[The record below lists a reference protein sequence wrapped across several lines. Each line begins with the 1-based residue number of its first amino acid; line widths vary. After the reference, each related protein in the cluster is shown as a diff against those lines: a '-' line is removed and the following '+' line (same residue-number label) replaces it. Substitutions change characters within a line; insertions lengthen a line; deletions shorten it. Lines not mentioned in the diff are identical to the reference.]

1 MVAEEQPPTHK
12 KTRIISVVAATAI
25 ALACGTNYA
34 YSAWAPQFAD
44 KLQLSAT
51 QSNVV
56 GTAANLGMYA
66 SGIPMGIITDRKSP
80 RLAAI
85 IGMFALFVGYYPI
98 KLAYDGGPG
107 YMSVGLISLCSF
119 FSGVGSCAAFQAALK
134 TATLNWP
141 THRGSA
147 TACPLA
153 AFGLS
158 AFFYTLI
165 AGIAFPGNTSG
176 LLMMLSLATSLL
188 VLVSI
193 PFLIVVDHKAG
204 TGYAVLP
211 TSERTRRNSNVL
223 HKTRSNGSKYKS
235 SALPQ
240 QEITAEEEQDRP
252 STETSSLLSS
262 GPGDIIDDDDDAA
275 SKKSAHS
282 CIDITGLALLN
293 KPEFWQLWVL
303 MGLLSG
309 VGLMTINNIGH
320 DVQALWKHWDDSVKN
335 AFVADRQLWHVS
347 IISLCSFLGR
357 LSSGIGSDLIVKR
370 LHHSRFWCAAISATI
385 FALAQVAAIR
395 VEDPHF
401 LWAVSG
407 LSGLAYGV
415 LFGVFPALVVDAFG
429 PDGFAVNWGFMTLAP
444 VVSGNV
450 FNLFYGAVYDSNSV
464 VEPDGQ
470 RGCEL
475 GLSCYRTAY
484 YVTLTSSIL
493 GIFACFWGI
502 YGEHIRKRRE
512 LEEHDGHRDA

>member
-1 MVAEEQPPTHK
+1 MVAEEMTTTHK
-12 KTRIISVVAATAI
+12 KTRIISVVAATTI

-85 IGMFALFVGYYPI
+85 IGMFALFAGYYPI

-107 YMSVGLISLCSF
+107 YMNMSLISFCSF
-119 FSGVGSCAAFQAALK
+119 LSGVGSCAAFQAALK

-176 LLMMLSLATSLL
+176 LLTMLSLATSLL

-193 PFLIVVDHKAG
+193 PFLIVVDHKTG
-204 TGYAVLP
+204 TGYAAVP
-211 TSERTRRNSNVL
+211 TNERSRRDSNLL
-223 HKTRSNGSKYKS
+223 HKTNSSGSKYRHIVV
-235 SALPQ
+235 PQ
-240 QEITAEEEQDRP
+240 TEITVEEEQGDP

-262 GPGDIIDDDDDAA
+262 GPGDIIGDDDDAA
-275 SKKSAHS
+275 SKKSTHS

-293 KPEFWQLWVL
+293 KPDFWQLWVL
-303 MGLLSG
+303 MGLLTG

-320 DVQALWKHWDDSVKN
+320 DVQALWKHWDESVSSD
-335 AFVADRQLWHVS
+335 FVAHRQLWHVS
-347 IISLCSFLGR
+347 IISLLSFLGR

-385 FALAQVAAIR
+385 FSFAQIAAIR
-395 VEDPHF
+395 VQDPNF

-429 PDGFAVNWGFMTLAP
+429 PDGFAVNWGFMTLGP

-450 FNLFYGAVYDSNSV
+450 YNLFYGLVYDSNSV

-475 GLSCYRTAY
+475 GLKCYRTAY
-484 YVTLTSSIL
+484 YVTLVSSIL
-493 GIFACFWGI
+493 GIFTCFWGI
-502 YGEHIRKRRE
+502 YVEHARKRRD
-512 LEEHDGHRDA
+512 LEELDGHRDA